1 MSVYSIAR
9 ALIGITTDTIH
20 KEFAQRQVM
29 AMKVYYDALE
39 LSLSV
44 SVSGVM
50 ILATENIP
58 FSQGVAV

>member
-20 KEFAQRQVM
+20 KDSAQRQVM
-29 AMKVYYDALE
+29 AMKVYYDALK

-50 ILATENIP
+50 ILATENVP
-58 FSQGVAV
+58 FTQGVAV